1 MQEFKTAQKDEQE
14 ISYMLAGARKNGTIA
29 ALVMSFSSLL
39 SVAFL
44 FFANNLPQ
52 LATQKTV
59 GFKQIFSL
67 IAVIISIY
75 FYYKALKTISNLSG
89 SNALRSYQKFI
100 ASCIFIIALYT
111 TLYFTQA
118 NKTTLYA
125 IFALVIIVTVFGLTM
140 WLKIHY
146 NLAQITENK
155 IFKIYATSS
164 IVALILIIIA
174 STGVSV
180 FIFFTYMPNPNEAIL
195 MQLKAQTYMNI
206 SAYIVMLGLNFILL
220 FAWIK
225 VEEIN
230 LIPLK
235 A

>member
-1 MQEFKTAQKDEQE
+1 M
-14 ISYMLAGARKNGTIA
+14 
-29 ALVMSFSSLL
+29 
-39 SVAFL
+39 
-44 FFANNLPQ
+44 
-52 LATQKTV
+52 
-59 GFKQIFSL
+59 
-67 IAVIISIY
+67 IISIY

-100 ASCIFIIALYT
+100 ASCIFIIA
-111 TLYFTQA
+111 
-118 NKTTLYA
+118 
-125 IFALVIIVTVFGLTM
+125 
-140 WLKIHY
+140 
-146 NLAQITENK
+146 
-155 IFKIYATSS
+155 S
-164 IVALILIIIA
+164 I
-174 STGVSV
+174 GVSV

-230 LIPLK
+230 LNP